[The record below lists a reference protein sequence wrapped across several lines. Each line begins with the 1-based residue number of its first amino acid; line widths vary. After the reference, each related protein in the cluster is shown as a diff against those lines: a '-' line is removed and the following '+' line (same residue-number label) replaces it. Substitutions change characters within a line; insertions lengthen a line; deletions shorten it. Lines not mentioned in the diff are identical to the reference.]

1 MLNILFL
8 AQLTAPEIASDVA
21 VGNAAVS
28 AVVGHRFDDAWQK
41 LFEGG
46 LFGAIS
52 GAMLGVALLFLVI
65 TSTLILIEWIQ
76 TNDDKHFFKI
86 FTPIIV
92 VMFLLNGG
100 ALTKT
105 MVIGIR
111 DLGNTVN
118 NIVLV
123 KLNYENKINK
133 QFAGLTGEQKFLTDL
148 RASIDRCN
156 SDPNIA
162 TQRTCLNGIKSQ
174 VDIGIQTGQIR
185 NKNLLN
191 RLQDWSNSLSNKIAE
206 GDATGAV
213 FQVGDALATPSQ
225 LVMKVVLSPFESAL
239 FFLMM
244 IITSGVQ
251 VAAEGS
257 MMITS
262 LIAPIYVTGALLPQ
276 GMKSI
281 ITLLTSFW
289 SIINWK
295 ICYTIMVGLSSQ
307 MLGDDSTNSILLAFI
322 TAIFAPILAI
332 ILAKGGGMGFYNAA
346 TSAAG
351 KALDLGGQALAG
363 AATGGTSTVA
373 MSIGKSVASKVG
385 KS

>member
-1 MLNILFL
+1 MLNPLFL
-8 AQLTAPEIASDVA
+8 AQFAPNAASDVA
-21 VGNAAVS
+21 TSNAAIS
-28 AVVGHRFDDAWQK
+28 DLVGRRFDDAWQQ
-41 LFEGG
+41 LLDGG
-46 LFGAIS
+46 LFSAIS

-65 TSTLILIEWIQ
+65 TSTLILIEWIK
-76 TNDDKHFFKI
+76 TNDDKQFFKLI
-86 FTPIIV
+86 TPIFV

-100 ALTKT
+100 ALTKI
-105 MVIGIR
+105 MVTGIR
-111 DLGNTVN
+111 DVGNGVN
-118 NIVLV
+118 KIILV

-133 QFAGLTGEQKFLTDL
+133 QFSGLTGEQTFLTDL
-148 RASIDRCN
+148 KTDINRCN
-156 SDPNIA
+156 SDPNIT
-162 TQRTCLNGIKSQ
+162 TQRDCLNKIKTKI
-174 VDIGIQTGQIR
+174 DFGIQTGQIR
-185 NKNLLN
+185 NASAVDK
-191 RLQDWSNSLSNKIAE
+191 LQRWSTDLASKIATA
-206 GDATGAV
+206 DSTGAA
-213 FQVGDALATPSQ
+213 FQIGDALLAPSNA
-225 LVMKVVLSPFESAL
+225 LLKLVLSPFESAL
-239 FFLMM
+239 FFILM

-257 MMITS
+257 MMLTS

-281 ITLLTSFW
+281 ITLLTQFW

-307 MLGDDSTNSILLAFI
+307 MLSDDSTNSILLAFI
-322 TAIFAPILAI
+322 TGILAPILAI

-373 MSIGKSVASKVG
+373 MSIGKSVASKMG
-385 KS
+385 K